1 MAEDK
6 IINNKGGEEKPTKKA
21 KAVKLLSAKKL
32 PSMFKKQYTEKDFNK
47 KILKKIYIE
56 ADAEFIKQHFASAKD
71 KKGRDVLAVE
81 LNSTL
86 PKNDVIKFKLLA
98 KQIKA
103 QKGGI
108 KFVPLFAVVIFIAA
122 TGICVTLFKNIVL
135 KKAMVSAMQGIFN
148 AKTDIAK
155 VDLQIFK
162 SSLEITGLEQANKN
176 SPMKNLFQIDKI
188 ALDFN
193 LTELLKGKFDAE
205 NMEVSGV
212 AIDTDR
218 KTSGEL
224 PAKKV
229 KAKKEKP
236 AESKIDSDKKSLA
249 DSAAVKLKAMF
260 ADYNPEKL
268 LSGIQ
273 SELKSPDTA
282 KRISADVQA
291 KAEKWQAVP
300 KDIENSVKD
309 LSANVETLTKT
320 DWSKVNDPVKLKDSL
335 EAVKKAMDS
344 GKALSEK
351 IKSSTNGLAEDSAAV
366 KDYAKDLQAAIKSD
380 TALIDEK
387 VKTLKNT
394 FSPTGLK
401 QIMNDAV
408 QSMMYEILGK
418 YAPYAIKAVNAAQ
431 SAKSSSQGNTKKK
444 ENAKA
449 KKKSAKT
456 KPAQRQKGRN
466 VYYKADKVTKF
477 LIEKAVASGY
487 EYNTNDLLFKG
498 TAEEISSNQ
507 DVRGKPAKLSAEF
520 KIGKHANF
528 ANAVIDT
535 RTSSSAPLISA
546 DYKGSGYPIN
556 VNTGA
561 FNLNSFSDIT
571 ANLSADTDG
580 SFAAGGTISMSVSEM
595 SGMDFEPAKICEIY
609 KKALSNIRAL
619 DIGFRIEYSA
629 DGSINVNILN
639 PEKLSAQLVTPITA
653 AMTDELDLIAKDAQK
668 KAAEL
673 LSEKTGIAAD
683 SLTKFTSIEDAVK
696 LQQKQAAALEAQL
709 QSKKSEIERQIK
721 KAAGDSAA
729 GALEKAG
736 VPSGAADTLKKLKL
750 F

>member
-6 IINNKGGEEKPTKKA
+6 IINNKGGEEKPAKKA

-56 ADAEFIKQHFASAKD
+56 ADEEFIKRHFAPAKD
-71 KKGRDVLAVE
+71 KKGRDVLAVD
-81 LNSTL
+81 LTSSL
-86 PKNDVIKFKLLA
+86 PKSDVIKFKLLA

-103 QKGGI
+103 QKSGI
-108 KFVPLFAVVIFIAA
+108 KFVPLLAVVIFIAA

-135 KKAMVSAMQGIFN
+135 KKVMVSAMQGIFS

-155 VDLQIFK
+155 VDLQFFK
-162 SSLEITGLEQANKN
+162 SSLEIIGLEQADKD

-188 ALDFN
+188 DFDFN

-205 NMEVSGV
+205 NMEVTGV
-212 AIDTDR
+212 AIGTDR

-224 PAKKV
+224 SAKKS
-229 KAKKEKP
+229 KKEKP
-236 AESKIDSDKKSLA
+236 AENKIDSDKKSFA
-249 DSAAVKLKAMF
+249 DGAALKLKAMF

-273 SELKSPDTA
+273 NELKSPDTA

-344 GKALSEK
+344 SKNLSEK
-351 IKSSTNGLAEDSAAV
+351 IKTSTNGLAEDSAAV
-366 KDYAKDLQAAIKSD
+366 KDYAKDLQSAIKSD

-387 VKTLKNT
+387 VKILKNT
-394 FSPTGLK
+394 FSPAGLK

-408 QSMMYEILGK
+408 QSMMYDILGK

-444 ENAKA
+444 EKA

-580 SFAAGGTISMSVSEM
+580 SFAAGGTISMNVSEM

-619 DIGFRIEYSA
+619 DVGFKIEYGA
-629 DGSINVNILN
+629 DGSISVNILN

>member
-6 IINNKGGEEKPTKKA
+6 IINNKGGEEKPAKKA

-32 PSMFKKQYTEKDFNK
+32 PSMFKTQYTEKDFNK

-56 ADAEFIKQHFASAKD
+56 ADAEFIKQHFAPAKD

-86 PKNDVIKFKLLA
+86 PKSDVIKFKLLA

-188 ALDFN
+188 DFDFN

-224 PAKKV
+224 PAKKS
-229 KAKKEKP
+229 KKEKL

-344 GKALSEK
+344 SKALSEK
-351 IKSSTNGLAEDSAAV
+351 IKTSTNGLAEDSAAV
-366 KDYAKDLQAAIKSD
+366 KDYAKDLQSAIKSD

-387 VKTLKNT
+387 VKILKNT
-394 FSPTGLK
+394 FSPAGLK

-418 YAPYAIKAVNAAQ
+418 YAPYAIKAVKAAQ

-444 ENAKA
+444 EKA
-449 KKKSAKT
+449 KKKSAKI

-580 SFAAGGTISMSVSEM
+580 SFVAGGTISMNVSEM
-595 SGMDFEPAKICEIY
+595 SGMDFEPAKICGIY

-736 VPSGAADTLKKLKL
+736 VPSGATDTLKKLKL

>member
-6 IINNKGGEEKPTKKA
+6 IINNKGGEEKPAKKA
-21 KAVKLLSAKKL
+21 KAVKMLSAKKL

-56 ADAEFIKQHFASAKD
+56 ADAEFIKQHFAPAKD

-162 SSLEITGLEQANKN
+162 SSLEIIGLEQANKN

-224 PAKKV
+224 PANKV

-273 SELKSPDTA
+273 NELKSPDTA
-282 KRISADVQA
+282 KRIGADVQS
-291 KAEKWQAVP
+291 KVEKWQSVP
-300 KDIENSVKD
+300 KDIEASVKD

-344 GKALSEK
+344 SKNLSEK
-351 IKSSTNGLAEDSAAV
+351 IKTSTNGLAEDSAAV
-366 KDYAKDLQAAIKSD
+366 KDYAKDLQSAIKSD

-387 VKTLKNT
+387 VKILKNT
-394 FSPTGLK
+394 FSPAGLK

-431 SAKSSSQGNTKKK
+431 SAKSSSQGDTKKK
-444 ENAKA
+444 DSSKS
-449 KKKSAKT
+449 KKKSAKLI
-456 KPAQRQKGRN
+456 KLRN
-466 VYYKADKVTKF
+466 F
-477 LIEKAVASGY
+477 
-487 EYNTNDLLFKG
+487 
-498 TAEEISSNQ
+498 
-507 DVRGKPAKLSAEF
+507 
-520 KIGKHANF
+520 
-528 ANAVIDT
+528 
-535 RTSSSAPLISA
+535 
-546 DYKGSGYPIN
+546 
-556 VNTGA
+556 
-561 FNLNSFSDIT
+561 
-571 ANLSADTDG
+571 
-580 SFAAGGTISMSVSEM
+580 
-595 SGMDFEPAKICEIY
+595 
-609 KKALSNIRAL
+609 
-619 DIGFRIEYSA
+619 
-629 DGSINVNILN
+629 
-639 PEKLSAQLVTPITA
+639 
-653 AMTDELDLIAKDAQK
+653 
-668 KAAEL
+668 
-673 LSEKTGIAAD
+673 
-683 SLTKFTSIEDAVK
+683 
-696 LQQKQAAALEAQL
+696 
-709 QSKKSEIERQIK
+709 
-721 KAAGDSAA
+721 
-729 GALEKAG
+729 
-736 VPSGAADTLKKLKL
+736 
-750 F
+750 

>member
-6 IINNKGGEEKPTKKA
+6 IINNKGGKEKPAKKA

-56 ADAEFIKQHFASAKD
+56 ADAVFIKQHFASAKD

-86 PKNDVIKFKLLA
+86 PKSDVIKFKLLA

-205 NMEVSGV
+205 NMEVTGV
-212 AIDTDR
+212 AIGTDR

-236 AESKIDSDKKSLA
+236 AENKIDSDKKSFA
-249 DSAAVKLKAMF
+249 DGAALKLKAMF

-273 SELKSPDTA
+273 NELKSPDTA
-282 KRISADVQA
+282 KRIGADVQS
-291 KAEKWQAVP
+291 KVEKWQSVP
-300 KDIENSVKD
+300 KDIEASVKD

-335 EAVKKAMDS
+335 ETVKKAMDS

-351 IKSSTNGLAEDSAAV
+351 IKTSTVGLAEDSAAV
-366 KDYAKDLQAAIKSD
+366 KDYAKDLQSALKSD

-387 VKTLKNT
+387 VKMLKDT
-394 FSPTGLK
+394 FSPAGLK
-401 QIMNDAV
+401 GIMNDAV
-408 QSMMYEILGK
+408 QSMMYDILGK
-418 YAPYAIKAVNAAQ
+418 YAPYAVKAVNAAQ
-431 SAKSSSQGNTKKK
+431 NAKSPAQGDAKKK
-444 ENAKA
+444 DGAKA
-449 KKKSAKT
+449 KKKSAKV
-456 KPAQRQKGRN
+456 KNVQRLKGRD
-466 VYYKADKVTKF
+466 VYYKADRVPKF
-477 LIEKAVASGY
+477 LIEKAAASGY
-487 EYNTNDLLFKG
+487 EYNTNNLLFKG
-498 TAEEISSNQ
+498 TAEEVSSNQ
-507 DVRGKPAKLSAEF
+507 NVRGKPAKLSAEF
-520 KIGKHANF
+520 KIGKHENF

-535 RTSSSAPLISA
+535 RTSSSAPLIQA
-546 DYKGSGYPIN
+546 DYKGGGYPIN
-556 VNTGA
+556 VNTGV
-561 FNLNSFSDIT
+561 FGLNSVADINANIT
-571 ANLSADTDG
+571 ADSDG
-580 SFAAGGTISMSVSEM
+580 SFSAAGAISMNVSKM
-595 SGMDFEPAKICEIY
+595 SGTDFEPAKICAIY
-609 KKALSNIRAL
+609 KNALSNIKAL
-619 DIGFRIEYSA
+619 DIGFKIEYGA
-629 DGSINVNILN
+629 DGSVSVNILN
-639 PEKLSAQLVTPITA
+639 PEKLSAQLVTPITS
-653 AMTDELDLIAKDAQK
+653 AMTEELNLIAKDAQT
-668 KAAEL
+668 KAVAL
-673 LSEKTGIAAD
+673 LSEKTGGAAD
-683 SLTKFTSIEDAVK
+683 ALSRFTSIEDAVT
-696 LQQKQAAALEAQL
+696 LQKKQAAALETQL
-709 QSKKSEIERQIK
+709 QSKKNEIEKQLK
-721 KAAGDSAA
+721 KAAGNTAA
-729 GALEKAG
+729 DALEKAG